1 MSHKP
6 STQSFL
12 LSDKIK
18 MSKAGGWPDPGA
30 RRDFRLGLS
39 MALDDTEANYL
50 NSELSQPLSHHPD
63 LRVQENMR
71 ASHLVNHSFRTFML
85 LKT

>member
-18 MSKAGGWPDPGA
+18 MSKAGGWPNPGA
-30 RRDFRLGLS
+30 RRDFRLGLP
-39 MALDDTEANYL
+39 MALDDTEA
-50 NSELSQPLSHHPD
+50 
-63 LRVQENMR
+63 
-71 ASHLVNHSFRTFML
+71 T
-85 LKT
+85 T

>member
-50 NSELSQPLSHHPD
+50 NSELS
-63 LRVQENMR
+63 
-71 ASHLVNHSFRTFML
+71 
-85 LKT
+85 